1 MNPAILPELILYN
14 SRQSQNPTEK
24 LRNNSRISASGKPY
38 TVNPASP
45 IISSESAFMIRDG
58 SSFASMS
65 CKIAAICAFSGE
77 GIIPPKNMPADSP
90 VTSIK
95 RHSIRTKVL
104 TADLSVLIM
113 LPPVLEDCPWEPCAG
128 YARVPLCYTCI
139 RKDMQGRTL
148 PEHSD
153 KNNHNLRNV
162 IVNQNALEYNKAC
175 TIERVGGDKE
185 C

>member
-24 LRNNSRISASGKPY
+24 LRNNSSISASGNPY
-38 TVNPASP
+38 TVKPASP

-65 CKIAAICAFSGE
+65 CKIAAICAFSGA

-95 RHSIRTKVL
+95 RHSIRTEVL

-113 LPPVLEDCPWEPCAG
+113 LPPVLEDCPREPG
-128 YARVPLCYTCI
+128 TEMYRDPLRYACI
-139 RKDMQGRTL
+139 KRICRE
-148 PEHSD
+148 EHF
-153 KNNHNLRNV
+153 
-162 IVNQNALEYNKAC
+162 QNTSTKI
-175 TIERVGGDKE
+175 TII
-185 C
+185 